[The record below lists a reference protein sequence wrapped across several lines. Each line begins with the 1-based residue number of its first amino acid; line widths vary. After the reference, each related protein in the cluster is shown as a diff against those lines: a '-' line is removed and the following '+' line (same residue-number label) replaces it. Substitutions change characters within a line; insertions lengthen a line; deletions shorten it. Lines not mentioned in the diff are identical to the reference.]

1 MTRFRASF
9 TDDGSIFNDEE
20 LDASDQTQVID
31 QIGSFTND
39 PLIVESDNVLGN
51 E

>member
-1 MTRFRASF
+1 MISLLRR
-9 TDDGSIFNDEE
+9 IFNDED

-39 PLIVESDNVLGN
+39 PIWSFTTDS
-51 E
+51 